1 MGFLKRIF
9 RRKEEE
15 KIEIEGK
22 MEEKQPIEIDG
33 RNVINLGWY
42 WSERKQEWQ
51 LAKIREDDRK
61 IHFYVVGA
69 SGTGKSKFLEFLIR
83 QDIAKGNGFGV
94 IDPHGDLVEDVKGY
108 LALTLPKEEVGN
120 RVVLIDPTYE
130 EFTVAFNPLEKL
142 EGVSSA
148 EIAAE
153 LVEAFKKIWIDA
165 WGARMEDLLRNTLI
179 ALIEAELTLDNLPKF
194 LVDEDFR
201 ENVLERVTH
210 PIAKRYFQRFNAL
223 APRTRE
229 EWMESTLNKVNA
241 FLSDDRIREIFSFQK
256 SSFNLRE
263 IMDNRKILLI
273 KLDRGRLKENG
284 DLIGSLLMTKIRM
297 AAFSRS
303 DIPREK
309 RVPFYLYIDE
319 FQNFATEE
327 FIDTLS
333 EARKYGLVLIMAH
346 QNLSQLPKELQD
358 SVLTNCGIQC
368 YFRVCRRDAEIL
380 AKEAFETT
388 GMEVKAVG
396 LSPEYSDYDW
406 FTYPEEWEKYF
417 QELQQLPNR
426 CFYAK
431 HKIEGGI
438 LPLKTV
444 DVLPAYEEFEIK
456 KEEFEERLRR
466 TAFGSKYLLKRR
478 MPVKELKEVAVKEKV
493 VEGEE
498 KPRTLEEIIATMTPL
513 EKAILWAIGVGN
525 YNAADI
531 YEEGNKKLK
540 EWGCSTRKY
549 SEFKKKFYEFAK
561 LPQEGGKGLIE
572 FTRLGRSFC
581 YWLSKWG
588 EMAFAEKFGMPSDRA
603 INELGGGGKTSKAIA
618 LEVIKEWLEPQGYKV
633 KAEEE
638 IKTSLTGSHRGYTD
652 LVAEKDGETL
662 RIEIEH
668 RSPKEQV
675 ETNIRKNLAL
685 SDTLYVI
692 ASDEIAKKKVVQVA
706 LKTLFR
712 LKKEKPEKDFIIKI
726 GPIDELIKNGFSSWF
741 EVKFGRR
748 LLIYD

>member
-1 MGFLKRIF
+1 MGILGRLFKKE
-9 RRKEEE
+9 KEEE
-15 KIEIEGK
+15 VQVEEEIE
-22 MEEKQPIEIDG
+22 EPITED
-33 RNVINLGWY
+33 VLDLGWY
-42 WSERKQEWQ
+42 SSEKKQELQ
-51 LAKIREDDRK
+51 MAKVRERDRAV
-61 IHFYVVGA
+61 HFYIVGA
-69 SGTGKSKFLEFLIR
+69 SGCGKSKFLEFLIR
-83 QDIAKGNGFGV
+83 QDVAKGNGFGV
-94 IDPHGDLVEDVKGY
+94 IDPHGDLIEDVKGY
-108 LALTLPKEEVGN
+108 LALALPKEEMEE
-120 RVVLIDPTYE
+120 RVILIDPTDEKY
-130 EFTVAFNPLEKL
+130 TVAFNPLEKL

-179 ALIEAELTLDNLPKF
+179 ALIEAELTLDNLPRF
-194 LVDEDFR
+194 LIDEDFR
-201 ENVLERVTH
+201 ENVLEKVIH

-223 APRTRE
+223 APRIRE

-241 FLSDDRIREIFSFQK
+241 FLSDDRIREIFSYEK

-263 IMDNRKILLI
+263 IMDHRKILLI

-284 DLIGSLLMTKIRM
+284 DLLGSLLMTKIRM

-303 DIPREK
+303 DIPKEK

-346 QNLSQLPKELQD
+346 QNLSQLPKNLQD
-358 SVLTNCGIQC
+358 SILTNCGIQC

-388 GMEVKAVG
+388 GLEVKSVK
-396 LSPEYSDYDW
+396 LSREYSDYDW
-406 FTYPEEWEKYF
+406 FTYPEEWERYI
-417 QELQQLPNR
+417 QELEQLPNR

-431 HKIEGGI
+431 HKIEGGV
-438 LPLKTV
+438 LPLMTA
-444 DVLPAYEEFEIK
+444 DVPPAYEGFGIG
-456 KEEFEERLRR
+456 KEEFEKLMGEIV
-466 TAFGSKYLLKRR
+466 FGRKYLLERR
-478 MPVKELKEVAVKEKV
+478 PREVEEKVKEKPA
-493 VEGEE
+493 EEE
-498 KPRTLEEIIATMTPL
+498 KEKLTTLEEIIATMTPL

-525 YNAADI
+525 YSSADI

-549 SEFKKKFYEFAK
+549 DEFKKKLYEFAK
-561 LPQEGGKGLIE
+561 LPKEGGKGLIE
-572 FTRLGRSFC
+572 FTKLGRSFC

-588 EMAFAEKFGMPSDRA
+588 EIAFAEKFGIPSDRA
-603 INELGGGGKTSKAIA
+603 INELGGGGKPSRAVA
-618 LEVIKEWLEPQGYKV
+618 LEVIKEWLDPQGYKV

-638 IKTSLTGSHRGYTD
+638 IETDLTESHRGYTD
-652 LVAEKDGETL
+652 LVAQKAGETL

-675 ETNIRKNLAL
+675 ETNIRKNLEY
-685 SDTLYVI
+685 SDTLYI
-692 ASDEIAKKKVVQVA
+692 ISSDELAKKKVIQVA
-706 LKTLFR
+706 LKTVFR
-712 LKKEKPEKDFIIKI
+712 LRKEKPEKHLAVKI
-726 GPIDELIKNGFSSWF
+726 GSIEEMKRNGFKQWF
-741 EVKFGRR
+741 EVKT
-748 LLIYD
+748 

>member
-1 MGFLKRIF
+1 MGILERLFKRKK
-9 RRKEEE
+9 KEEV
-15 KIEIEGK
+15 KV
-22 MEEKQPIEIDG
+22 EEKVEEEPIEIDEE
-33 RNVINLGWY
+33 NVINLGWY
-42 WSERKQEWQ
+42 WSDNRQEWQ
-51 LAKIREDDRK
+51 LAKIKEDDRK

-108 LALTLPKEEVGN
+108 LALTLPKDELQE
-120 RVVLIDPTYE
+120 RVVLIDPTDE

-179 ALIEAELTLDNLPKF
+179 ALIEAELTLDNLPRF
-194 LVDEDFR
+194 LVDNDFR

-388 GMEVKAVG
+388 GMEVKAVR

-438 LPLKTV
+438 LPLRTV
-444 DVLPAYEEFEIK
+444 DVLPAYEEFEVG

-466 TAFGSKYLLKRR
+466 TAFGSKYLLKRK

-513 EKAILWAIGVGN
+513 ERAILWAIGVGN

-572 FTRLGRSFC
+572 FTKLGRSFC

-588 EMAFAEKFGMPSDRA
+588 EIAFAEKFGMPTDRA
-603 INELGGGGKTSKAIA
+603 INELGGGGKPSKAIA
-618 LEVIKEWLEPQGYKV
+618 LEVIKEWLEPEGYKV

-638 IKTSLTGSHRGYTD
+638 IETSLTESHRGYTD

-685 SDTLYVI
+685 TDELYII
-692 ASDEIAKKKVVQVA
+692 ASDEAAKKKVVQVA

-712 LKKEKPEKDFIIKI
+712 LKKEESGKSLKVMIADINDLKK
-726 GPIDELIKNGFSSWF
+726 G
-741 EVKFGRR
+741 KFNRW
-748 LLIYD
+748 LEITN

>member
-1 MGFLKRIF
+1 MGILERLFKRKK
-9 RRKEEE
+9 KEEPKVE
-15 KIEIEGK
+15 EEIK
-22 MEEKQPIEIDG
+22 EEPIRVDEE
-33 RNVINLGWY
+33 NVVNLGWY
-42 WSERKQEWQ
+42 WSKNKQEWQ
-51 LAKIREDDRK
+51 LAKIRDEDRK

-108 LALTLPKEEVGN
+108 LALTLPKEVLEE
-120 RVVLIDPTYE
+120 RVVLIDPTDEKY
-130 EFTVAFNPLEKL
+130 TVAFNPLEKL

-179 ALIEAELTLDNLPKF
+179 ALIEADLTLDNLPRF
-194 LVDEDFR
+194 LIDDDFR

-210 PIAKRYFQRFNAL
+210 PIAKKYFQRFNAL

-241 FLSDDRIREIFSFQK
+241 FLSDDRIREIFSYQK

-263 IMDNRKILLI
+263 IMDNKKILLI

-284 DLIGSLLMTKIRM
+284 DLLGSFLMTKIRM

-303 DIPREK
+303 DIPREQ

-346 QNLSQLPKELQD
+346 QNLSQLPRELQD

-388 GMEVKAVG
+388 GMEVKAVR

-406 FTYPEEWEKYF
+406 FSYPEEWEKYI
-417 QELQQLPNR
+417 QELESLPNR

-431 HKIEGGI
+431 HKIEGGV
-438 LPLKTV
+438 LPLRTV
-444 DVLPAYEEFEIK
+444 DVLPAYEEFGIE
-456 KEEFEERLRR
+456 KEDFERLMDEIV
-466 TAFGSKYLLKRR
+466 FGKKYLLERK
-478 MPVKELKEVAVKEKV
+478 PKVEGKVKEKP
-493 VEGEE
+493 VEEE
-498 KPRTLEEIIATMTPL
+498 KEKLITLEEIIATMTPL

-525 YNAADI
+525 YTSADI
-531 YEEGNKKLK
+531 YEEANKKLK

-549 SEFKKKFYEFAK
+549 SEFKKKLYEFAK
-561 LPQEGGKGLIE
+561 LPKEGGKGLIE
-572 FTRLGRSFC
+572 FTKLGRSFC

-588 EMAFAEKFGMPSDRA
+588 EIAFAEKFGMPSDRA
-603 INELGGGGKTSKAIA
+603 INELGGGGKPSKAIA

-638 IKTSLTGSHRGYTD
+638 IKTSLTESHRGYTD

-692 ASDEIAKKKVVQVA
+692 ASDEAAKKKVIQVA
-706 LKTLFR
+706 LRTLFR
-712 LKKEKPEKDFIIKI
+712 LRKERPERDLKVKI
-726 GPIDELIKNGFSSWF
+726 ASISELKESEFKNWF
-741 EVKFGRR
+741 EIKQ
-748 LLIYD
+748 LKM

>member
-1 MGFLKRIF
+1 MGIFEKLFKRKK
-9 RRKEEE
+9 KEEV
-15 KIEIEGK
+15 KIEEK
-22 MEEKQPIEIDG
+22 VEEEHIEIDEE
-33 RNVINLGWY
+33 NVINLGWY
-42 WSERKQEWQ
+42 WSENKQEWQ
-51 LAKIREDDRK
+51 LAKIKEDDRK

-83 QDIAKGNGFGV
+83 QDITKRNGFGV

-108 LALTLPKEEVGN
+108 LALTLPKEELES
-120 RVVLIDPTYE
+120 RVVLIDPTDE

-263 IMDNRKILLI
+263 IMDNKKILLI

-303 DIPREK
+303 DIPREQ

-388 GMEVKAVG
+388 GMEVKAVR

-438 LPLKTV
+438 LPLRTV
-444 DVLPAYEEFEIK
+444 DVLPAYEEFEIGK
-456 KEEFEERLRR
+456 GEFEERLRR
-466 TAFGSKYLLKRR
+466 TAFGSKYLLKRKA
-478 MPVKELKEVAVKEKV
+478 PVKELKEVAVKEKV

-572 FTRLGRSFC
+572 FTKLGRSFC

-588 EMAFAEKFGMPSDRA
+588 EIAFAEKFGMPSDRA
-603 INELGGGGKTSKAIA
+603 INELGGGGKPSKAIA

-638 IKTSLTGSHRGYTD
+638 IETSLTESHRGYTD

-692 ASDEIAKKKVVQVA
+692 ASDETAKRKVIQVA
-706 LKTLFR
+706 LKTTFR
-712 LKKEKPEKDFIIKI
+712 LRKEKPH
-726 GPIDELIKNGFSSWF
+726 ELLTVKVGSIAEQKKNGFKQWF
-741 EVKFGRR
+741 EVKNNN
-748 LLIYD
+748 

>member
-1 MGFLKRIF
+1 MGILDRLFKRKK
-9 RRKEEE
+9 KEEPKVE
-15 KIEIEGK
+15 EEIK
-22 MEEKQPIEIDG
+22 EEPLRIDEE
-33 RNVINLGWY
+33 NVVNLGWY
-42 WSERKQEWQ
+42 WSENKQEWQ
-51 LAKIREDDRK
+51 LAKIRDEDRK

-108 LALTLPKEEVGN
+108 LALVLPKEVLEE
-120 RVVLIDPTYE
+120 RVVLIDPTDEKY
-130 EFTVAFNPLEKL
+130 TVAFNPLEKL
-142 EGVSSA
+142 ESVSSA

-179 ALIEAELTLDNLPKF
+179 ALIEAELTLDNLPRF
-194 LVDEDFR
+194 LIDDDFR

-210 PIAKRYFQRFNAL
+210 PIAKKYFQRFNAL

-241 FLSDDRIREIFSFQK
+241 FLSDDRIREIFSYQR

-263 IMDNRKILLI
+263 IMDNKKILLI

-284 DLIGSLLMTKIRM
+284 DLLGSLLMTKIRM
-297 AAFSRS
+297 AAFSRG
-303 DIPREK
+303 DIPREQ

-346 QNLSQLPKELQD
+346 QNLSQLPRQLQD

-388 GMEVKAVG
+388 GMEVKAVR
-396 LSPEYSDYDW
+396 LSPEYADYDW
-406 FTYPEEWEKYF
+406 FSYPEEWEKYI
-417 QELQQLPNR
+417 QELENLPNR
-426 CFYAK
+426 CFFAK
-431 HKIEGGI
+431 HKIEGGV
-438 LPLKTV
+438 LPLRTV
-444 DVLPAYEEFEIK
+444 DVLPAYEEFGIEKEDFERIMDEIV
-456 KEEFEERLRR
+456 
-466 TAFGSKYLLKRR
+466 FGKKYLLERK
-478 MPVKELKEVAVKEKV
+478 PKVEEKVKEKPA
-493 VEGEE
+493 EEE
-498 KPRTLEEIIATMTPL
+498 KEKPTTLEEIIATMTPL

-525 YNAADI
+525 YTSADI
-531 YEEGNKKLK
+531 YEEANKKLK

-549 SEFKKKFYEFAK
+549 SEFKKKLYEFAK
-561 LPQEGGKGLIE
+561 LPKEGGKGLIE
-572 FTRLGRSFC
+572 FTKLGRSFC

-588 EMAFAEKFGMPSDRA
+588 EIAFAEKFGMPSDRA
-603 INELGGGGKTSKAIA
+603 INELGGGGKPSKAIA

-638 IKTSLTGSHRGYTD
+638 IETDLTKSSRGYTD

-662 RIEIEH
+662 RIEIEY

-675 ETNIRKNLAL
+675 ERNIRKNLEY
-685 SDTLYVI
+685 SDTLYI
-692 ASDEIAKKKVVQVA
+692 ITSDEIAMRKVIQVA
-706 LKTLFR
+706 LKTMFR
-712 LKKEKPEKDFIIKI
+712 LRKEKPNANLRVKI
-726 GPIDELIKNGFSSWF
+726 ANINELKRSQFKEWF
-741 EVKFGRR
+741 ELKG
-748 LLIYD
+748 